1 MGKIKAIN
9 KIRYPSG
16 DEYKIEDLLFV
27 KEDKFYFPIIVANIE
42 KPFIVEIPIKKIKKI
57 LQSILESEEK

>member
-1 MGKIKAIN
+1 MEKIKAIN
-9 KIRYPSG
+9 KIRYSSG

-27 KEDKFYFPIIVANIE
+27 KEDKFYFPIIVENIE